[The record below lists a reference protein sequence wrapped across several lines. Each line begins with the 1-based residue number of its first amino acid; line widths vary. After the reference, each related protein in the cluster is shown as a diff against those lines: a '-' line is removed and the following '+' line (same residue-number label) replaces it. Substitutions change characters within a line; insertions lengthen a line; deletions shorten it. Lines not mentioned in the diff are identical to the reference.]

1 MTITALLLVFTA
13 AFCHATWN
21 FYVKKIGGG
30 RELVWLISLI
40 SNIFYLPW
48 VVYIF
53 WVEKPDIGM
62 FEIYCVLV
70 SSILHT
76 VYFLLLQRGYRHG
89 DLSLV
94 YPLARSLG
102 PIISMIFAVLFLNE
116 IITSQILSGGL
127 IIITGIFFLTGGFK
141 KRAKNVTASIGYGLL
156 VGFFIGSYTAWDA
169 YVVSVIMLSPVLL
182 DYASNTFRMVI
193 FSPVAYQR
201 WDIVKTQWT
210 DHKLGVILIGVLSPL
225 AYILFLYAITFR
237 PVTLLAPVRETSV
250 LISVL
255 MGSII
260 LGEGDLKRRLFW
272 SVIILGGVALLAT
285 A

>member
-40 SNIFYLPW
+40 ANVIYLPW
-48 VVYIF
+48 VIYIF
-53 WVEKPDIGM
+53 WTEAPVIGT
-62 FEIYCVLV
+62 FEILCVLV

-94 YPLARSLG
+94 YPLARSTG
-102 PIISMIFAVLFLNE
+102 PIVSAIFAVLFLNE
-116 IITSQILSGGL
+116 MITAQIMFGGM
-127 IIITGIFFLTGGFK
+127 IIIVGIFFLTGGFK
-141 KRAKNVTASIGYGLL
+141 KRANNVTASIGYGLL

-169 YVVSVIMLSPVLL
+169 YVVSVVMLSPVLL

-193 FSPVAYQR
+193 FTPVAIR
-201 WDIVKTQWT
+201 RKELVLSQWRG
-210 DHKLGVILIGVLSPL
+210 HKFGVLMIGFLSPL
-225 AYILFLYAITFR
+225 AYILFLYAVSFT
-237 PVTLLAPVRETSV
+237 PVTILAPVRETSV

-255 MGSII
+255 MGSIL
-260 LGEGDLKRRLFW
+260 LGEGDLKRRLIW
-272 SVIILGGVALLAT
+272 STVIFGGVALLAT

>member
-1 MTITALLLVFTA
+1 MTITTLLLVFTA

-21 FYVKKIGGG
+21 YYVKKIGGG
-30 RELVWLISLI
+30 RELIWLISLL

-48 VVYIF
+48 VIYIF
-53 WVEKPDIGM
+53 WVEMPNIGM
-62 FEIYCVLV
+62 FEVACVMM
-70 SSILHT
+70 SSVLHT

-94 YPLARSLG
+94 YPLARSTG
-102 PIISMIFAVLFLNE
+102 PIISVIFAVLFLNE
-116 IITSQILSGGL
+116 MISARIMFGGL
-127 IIITGIFFLTGGFK
+127 IIIFGIFFLTDGFK
-141 KRAKNVTASIGYGLL
+141 KRAKNVSASIGYGLL

-193 FSPVAYQR
+193 FTPVAYRRRDMVQTL
-201 WDIVKTQWT
+201 WQ
-210 DHKLGVILIGVLSPL
+210 DHKFGVILIGLLSPL
-225 AYILFLYAITFR
+225 AYILFLYAITFT

-255 MGSII
+255 MGSIL
-260 LGEGDLKRRLFW
+260 LGEGDLKRRLIW
-272 SVIILGGVALLAT
+272 SAVILSGVALLAT